1 LDGIITSSH
10 DLKPIE
16 QAYYEAKGVATIEN
30 PTFTTRKETLQTYYE
45 KVNQKMESID
55 EETRLVQKH
64 LSEQLE
70 EVTKDL
76 NKKVR
81 TKVAILQTDKQE
93 LLRQY

>member
-1 LDGIITSSH
+1 
-10 DLKPIE
+10 
-16 QAYYEAKGVATIEN
+16 
-30 PTFTTRKETLQTYYE
+30 
-45 KVNQKMESID
+45 MESID

-70 EVTKDL
+70 DITKDL